1 MQEDF
6 DAFLNQLFI
15 DNVSNDTLTLNYTL
29 KNKKIYGLDNI
40 EVSFGSA
47 DENEQH
53 STYSVYENTKA
64 TLRSFNYDKLTKSQ
78 QFMYDLA
85 EYMIDINLKL
95 QGFRHSFLYF
105 WLNIIFIR

>member
-1 MQEDF
+1 MNYDNSRSVKKMQEDF

-40 EVSFGSA
+40 EVSFESA

-78 QFMYDLA
+78 QFMY
-85 EYMIDINLKL
+85 
-95 QGFRHSFLYF
+95 Q
-105 WLNIIFIR
+105 